1 MHHRFAF
8 GSFLGLLLVFLVG
21 CGTAAT
27 GPAVEI
33 SVARSPDLP
42 SEVSENQAA
51 KVSEAGTKAK
61 PLRLEGSM
69 IRTSGDDLV
78 EEPVYDPIQ
87 LFFLARDAGRRRD
100 YERAIKLYERLLKDF
115 PDSRYV
121 HDARFNIGLAL
132 ELLERHEEAAQ
143 HFAKIADEESLIESG
158 KYRFWVDAV
167 LRWSVNLNHL
177 EQWDAVLEVY
187 QKLID
192 HPRVGRGDKFEAS
205 VGIGI
210 VYHQQKKVEE
220 AEKTLVEALKLSRM
234 YSRTGGFD
242 NRGLISEA
250 AYRLGQI
257 SEDRY
262 LSVELRLDS
271 PTLRE
276 DFELKCERLLEAQ
289 KRYLDAVRHGEPYAM
304 AMAGLRLGGLYEN
317 LYETLVSL
325 EVPEGLGFDEAEVY
339 VEEIRLR
346 VNVLVKKALRIYGK
360 ALKVGRR
367 DPDAKAWIAKLEN
380 GIRRLETIYVENVQI
395 LGDQSVAA
403 NATDP

>member
-1 MHHRFAF
+1 MRSAWYSWGFLCAF
-8 GSFLGLLLVFLVG
+8 ILVSG
-21 CGTAAT
+21 CATSSQPKVETVAAT
-27 GPAVEI
+27 NLSGDTAPDEVKAPSVREI
-33 SVARSPDLP
+33 
-42 SEVSENQAA
+42 
-51 KVSEAGTKAK
+51 GTKEK

-69 IRTSGDDLV
+69 VRTSGDDLV
-78 EEPVYDPIQ
+78 EEPVYDSVQ

-100 YERAIKLYERLLKDF
+100 YQRAIQFYERLLSDF
-115 PDSRYV
+115 PESRYV

-132 ELLERHEEAAQ
+132 ELLGRHDEAAK
-143 HFAKIADEESLIESG
+143 HFSAIAAEESLIEGG

-167 LRWSVNLNHL
+167 LRWSVNLTQL
-177 EQWDAVLEVY
+177 ERWDSVLEVY
-187 QKLID
+187 QSLID

-210 VYHQQKKVEE
+210 VYHELKQIEE
-220 AEKTLVEALKLSRM
+220 AERTLVEALKLSRM

-250 AYRLGQI
+250 AFRLGQI
-257 SEDRY
+257 SEARY
-262 LSVELRLDS
+262 LEVQLRLDS

-276 DFELKCERLLEAQ
+276 EFELKCERLLETQ

-317 LYETLVSL
+317 LYDTLVNL
-325 EVPEGLGFDEAEVY
+325 EVPEGLEFDEAEVY

-367 DPDAKAWIAKLEN
+367 DPDAKVWIAKLET
-380 GIRRLETIYVENVQI
+380 GIRRLESIYVKNVQI
-395 LGDQSVAA
+395 LGDQSVAS
-403 NATDP
+403 NETDP

>member
-1 MHHRFAF
+1 MRLIVRFASLF
-8 GSFLGLLLVFLVG
+8 VCTLILGG
-21 CGTAAT
+21 CAAQSSDMA
-27 GPAVEI
+27 P
-33 SVARSPDLP
+33 SVASTAVRGDAKDAG
-42 SEVSENQAA
+42 SEQPIPPER
-51 KVSEAGTKAK
+51 EIGTKEK

-69 IRTSGDDLV
+69 VRTSGDALV
-78 EEPVYDPIQ
+78 EEPVYDAIQ
-87 LFFLARDAGRRRD
+87 LFFLARDSGRRRE
-100 YERAIKLYERLLKDF
+100 YEKAIQFYERLLNDF
-115 PDSRYV
+115 PASRYI

-132 ELLERHEEAAQ
+132 ELLERHDEAAT
-143 HFAKIADEESLIESG
+143 HFSAIAEEESLIESG

-167 LRWSVNLNHL
+167 LRWSVNLSQL
-177 EQWDAVLEVY
+177 EKWDSVLEVY
-187 QKLID
+187 QRLID

-210 VYHQQKKVEE
+210 VYHELKKIEE
-220 AEKTLVEALKLSRM
+220 AERTLAEALKLSRM
-234 YSRTGGFD
+234 YARTGGFD

-250 AYRLGQI
+250 AFRLGQI

-262 LSVELRLDS
+262 LEVELRLDS
-271 PTLRE
+271 PTLRQ
-276 DFELKCERLLEAQ
+276 DFELKCERLLETQ
-289 KRYLDAVRHGEPYAM
+289 KRYLEAVRHGEPYAM

-317 LYETLVSL
+317 LYDTLVNL

-367 DPDAKAWIAKLEN
+367 DPEAKAWIAKLET
-380 GIRRLETIYVENVQI
+380 GIRRLESIYVQNVQI